1 MKRSKS
7 GAQKRK
13 EAATARDAVAKLPK
27 MTDFFKI
34 TEQSRP
40 GTSTERDEENYSVQ
54 EKEDYDDQHQS
65 DCEFPE
71 NVSCDLPANTQPSI
85 SKITESQFTPIP
97 DDPCK
102 WPESISDAQRCDIVK
117 RGPHQLI
124 MNFPYNNTTPR
135 RRFSS
140 NHYKRVLPN
149 GESVS
154 RSWLVY
160 SGESD
165 QVFCFCCKLFGKTL
179 SPFCSGI
186 NTWEGFSKKLKD
198 HENGISHQECCTQW
212 MLLAEG
218 IRNSSTIDKRE
229 MNIFFNERRFWR
241 NVLERLIDIALFLS
255 ERNLAFR
262 GSEEVLGS
270 PHNGNFLGIFEL
282 LARRDPILKELQD
295 RIKNKNTKDHYLSP
309 TIQNELIELLAT
321 EVEKENLQQ
330 LKLAKYFSIIFD
342 CTPDMS
348 HHEQMSVILRYV
360 LCNEEAAVVKE
371 TFFGYLRISDSTGKG
386 LLDAFLEKATEL
398 QLELSDCRGQSY
410 DNGATMKGKHS
421 GVQARML
428 DINPKAVYVPCAN
441 HTLNLVVVDSANSS
455 TEALTFFGVLTRLY
469 VLFSSSAQRWEILK
483 KHVELSIKSQSD
495 TRWESRIKCIKP
507 LRYNLKEVLLAL
519 KDLEAISIERKD
531 GRAASETK
539 SLIAHLSK
547 WSFLLSVF
555 IWYDI
560 LFQVNKASKILQ
572 SYGVSLHTMETEI
585 QATEKFLQNYRTT
598 GYDSAATSA
607 VEIAQELDPSFPPSR
622 SGKKRRLF
630 DYQGEE
636 EQRATPELKFKSNFF
651 YPLVDQ
657 AIMSI
662 KERFNLL
669 REVSSAFSFLYT
681 RDKLLLVQQENALL
695 TCCKEFQKKFGDI
708 DSDEMSA
715 ELQRFVLILQKKRNL
730 NTAQDFLNYLL
741 KTHLFQ
747 LYPNVYIAL
756 RILLTCPVTVASAER
771 SFSKLK
777 LIKTFNRTSMT
788 DSRLSSLAMLS
799 IENDCAR
806 SLDYD
811 NVIRAFANKKVRSRL
826 FK

>member
-1 MKRSKS
+1 M
-7 GAQKRK
+7 
-13 EAATARDAVAKLPK
+13 
-27 MTDFFKI
+27 
-34 TEQSRP
+34 
-40 GTSTERDEENYSVQ
+40 
-54 EKEDYDDQHQS
+54 
-65 DCEFPE
+65 
-71 NVSCDLPANTQPSI
+71 
-85 SKITESQFTPIP
+85 
-97 DDPCK
+97 
-102 WPESISDAQRCDIVK
+102 
-117 RGPHQLI
+117 
-124 MNFPYNNTTPR
+124 
-135 RRFSS
+135 
-140 NHYKRVLPN
+140 
-149 GESVS
+149 
-154 RSWLVY
+154 
-160 SGESD
+160 
-165 QVFCFCCKLFGKTL
+165 
-179 SPFCSGI
+179 
-186 NTWEGFSKKLKD
+186 
-198 HENGISHQECCTQW
+198 
-212 MLLAEG
+212 
-218 IRNSSTIDKRE
+218 
-229 MNIFFNERRFWR
+229 
-241 NVLERLIDIALFLS
+241 
-255 ERNLAFR
+255 
-262 GSEEVLGS
+262 
-270 PHNGNFLGIFEL
+270 
-282 LARRDPILKELQD
+282 ARRDPILKELHD

-330 LKLAKYFSIIFD
+330 LILAKYFSIILD

-360 LCNEEAAVVKE
+360 LCNEEAAVVKK

-410 DNGATMKGKHS
+410 DNGANMKGKHS
-421 GVQARML
+421 GVQARMI

-539 SLIAHLSK
+539 SLIADLSK

-560 LFQVNKASKILQ
+560 LFQVNN
-572 SYGVSLHTMETEI
+572 SLHTMETEI

-607 VEIAQELDPSFPPSR
+607 VEIAQELDIDPSFPPSR

-651 YPLVDQ
+651 YPSVDQ
-657 AIMSI
+657 AMMSI

-681 RDKLLLVQQENALL
+681 RDKLLLVQQEN
-695 TCCKEFQKKFGDI
+695 CCKEFQKKFGDI

-715 ELQRFVLILQKKRNL
+715 ELQRFV
-730 NTAQDFLNYLL
+730 
-741 KTHLFQ
+741 
-747 LYPNVYIAL
+747 
-756 RILLTCPVTVASAER
+756 
-771 SFSKLK
+771 
-777 LIKTFNRTSMT
+777 
-788 DSRLSSLAMLS
+788 
-799 IENDCAR
+799 
-806 SLDYD
+806 
-811 NVIRAFANKKVRSRL
+811 
-826 FK
+826 

>member
-1 MKRSKS
+1 
-7 GAQKRK
+7 
-13 EAATARDAVAKLPK
+13 
-27 MTDFFKI
+27 
-34 TEQSRP
+34 
-40 GTSTERDEENYSVQ
+40 
-54 EKEDYDDQHQS
+54 
-65 DCEFPE
+65 
-71 NVSCDLPANTQPSI
+71 
-85 SKITESQFTPIP
+85 
-97 DDPCK
+97 
-102 WPESISDAQRCDIVK
+102 
-117 RGPHQLI
+117 
-124 MNFPYNNTTPR
+124 
-135 RRFSS
+135 
-140 NHYKRVLPN
+140 
-149 GESVS
+149 
-154 RSWLVY
+154 
-160 SGESD
+160 
-165 QVFCFCCKLFGKTL
+165 
-179 SPFCSGI
+179 
-186 NTWEGFSKKLKD
+186 
-198 HENGISHQECCTQW
+198 
-212 MLLAEG
+212 
-218 IRNSSTIDKRE
+218 
-229 MNIFFNERRFWR
+229 
-241 NVLERLIDIALFLS
+241 
-255 ERNLAFR
+255 
-262 GSEEVLGS
+262 
-270 PHNGNFLGIFEL
+270 
-282 LARRDPILKELQD
+282 
-295 RIKNKNTKDHYLSP
+295 
-309 TIQNELIELLAT
+309 
-321 EVEKENLQQ
+321 
-330 LKLAKYFSIIFD
+330 
-342 CTPDMS
+342 
-348 HHEQMSVILRYV
+348 
-360 LCNEEAAVVKE
+360 
-371 TFFGYLRISDSTGKG
+371 
-386 LLDAFLEKATEL
+386 
-398 QLELSDCRGQSY
+398 
-410 DNGATMKGKHS
+410 
-421 GVQARML
+421 ML

-441 HTLNLVVVDSANSS
+441 HTLNLVVVDCANSS

-539 SLIAHLSK
+539 SLIADLSK

-560 LFQVNKASKILQ
+560 LSQVNKASKILQ

-585 QATEKFLQNYRTT
+585 QATEKFLQNY
-598 GYDSAATSA
+598 DSAATSA
-607 VEIAQELDPSFPPSR
+607 VEIAQELDIDPSFPPSR
-622 SGKKRRLF
+622 SGKKKKLF

-636 EQRATPELKFKSNFF
+636 EQRATPELKFESNFF

-657 AIMSI
+657 AMMSI

-741 KTHLFQ
+741 KTHLFE
-747 LYPNVYIAL
+747 LYPNCTSHFA
-756 RILLTCPVTVASAER
+756 LTCLVTVASAER

-811 NVIRAFANKKVRSRL
+811 NVITAFANKKVRSRL